1 MLCFHWQI
9 LGSVVADCL
18 GDFIMP
24 ENELLKQINRELR
37 VTSLENSEKKAARN
51 KDEADDNDKK
61 DSDEI
66 LDDENEL
73 NSASENDEQS
83 DDTDDVM
90 SEENVE
96 AEREA
101 LDDLQDVESD
111 IEDVASEQT
120 DEVKDELSD
129 VVLSSAPQLLDPED
143 LPTERNEI
151 DDPVDTSGIL
161 KDYKSDKTSDFID
174 PNGDDSDK
182 NQLKV
187 VDTALGVFTILNND
201 DKNVLLLDSNKQKIQ
216 ISINDFNNLHPFEI
230 KDDMLSD
237 VNSFTD
243 AFEKDLKKK
252 KEKQEMDAEE
262 GGDEDET
269 EFEEGEDES
278 EDEEPAEEGGDAMP
292 DLGGFGES
300 VKRRRRVKKENKNL
314 ISEIQKGLSQ
324 KAGVVETI
332 RSDVRGK
339 NRCVLVAKQAK
350 TTKESRMNETRPKPS
365 NSVINSYKKK
375 NQNNVLE
382 SKKKKEATQVA
393 DIAQAPRGVFSD
405 DDNFDLNK
413 VVTIKDGK
421 YVLVKLEGKYKTAYL
436 RLLPKRNISINELK
450 FILNDVETFNES
462 LKEIKRGF
470 TLIEKEIVAMKTKK
484 YEAEEVEEKEEIE
497 DDEELEE
504 VEVDDDEDEKDGDA
518 DDAEADDEKDDDA
531 DEDEA
536 EEAEDEEAE
545 LAEDQPD
552 SVPFSV
558 EINGVRYSGTLYAE
572 KDDDADE
579 DDDEESDEDE
589 QDEDD
594 DDYADLILQSDDDID
609 ELDFP
614 NGLDDDDEII
624 DADVELENVRYNVSF
639 YDVKKEC
646 IKRAKLEMRKHNKIG
661 AWNALVRGAKSIEC

>member
-1 MLCFHWQI
+1 
-9 LGSVVADCL
+9 
-18 GDFIMP
+18 MP
-24 ENELLKQINRELR
+24 ENELLKKINRELR
-37 VTSLENSEKKAARN
+37 VTSLENSEKKAAKN
-51 KDEADDNDKK
+51 KDEAGDNNKK

-66 LDDENEL
+66 LDDENNQE
-73 NSASENDEQS
+73 STSENDKQS
-83 DDTDDVM
+83 ENAESENTEDVM
-90 SEENVE
+90 SDKNIEK
-96 AEREA
+96 EREA
-101 LDDLQDVESD
+101 LDDLQDVEKD
-111 IEDVASEQT
+111 VEEVASEQT

-129 VVLSSAPQLLDPED
+129 VVLSSAPQLLDPKD

-151 DDPVDTSGIL
+151 DEPVDASGIL

-174 PNGDDSDK
+174 PNGDDSDSH
-182 NQLKV
+182 QLKV

-230 KDDMLSD
+230 KDSVLSD

-269 EFEEGEDES
+269 GFGEGEDES
-278 EDEEPAEEGGDAMP
+278 ENEEPAEEGGDAMP

-350 TTKESRMNETRPKPS
+350 TTKESRINETRPKTS
-365 NSVINSYKKK
+365 NAVISSYKKK

-421 YVLVKLEGKYKTAYL
+421 YVLVKLEGKDRTAYL
-436 RLLPKRNISINELK
+436 RLLPKANISINELK

-462 LKEIKRGF
+462 LKEISRGF

-484 YEAEEVEEKEEIE
+484 YEAEEEVKDKEEIE
-497 DDEELEE
+497 DGEELEE
-504 VEVDDDEDEKDGDA
+504 VEVDDEEVEEKDDDVDDSDAEDEKD
-518 DDAEADDEKDDDA
+518 
-531 DEDEA
+531 EA
-536 EEAEDEEAE
+536 EEEEAE
-545 LAEDQPD
+545 LSEDQPD

-558 EINGVRYSGTLYAE
+558 EINGVRYSGTLFAE
-572 KDDDADE
+572 KDDE
-579 DDDEESDEDE
+579 EHEDDEEEYDNEDDE
-589 QDEDD
+589 QD
-594 DDYADLILQSDDDID
+594 DDYADLILKSDDDID

-614 NGLDDDDEII
+614 NGLDIDAEII

-646 IKRAKLEMRKHNKIG
+646 IKRAKLEMCKHNKIG
-661 AWNALVRGAKSIEC
+661 AWNALVRGAKTIEC